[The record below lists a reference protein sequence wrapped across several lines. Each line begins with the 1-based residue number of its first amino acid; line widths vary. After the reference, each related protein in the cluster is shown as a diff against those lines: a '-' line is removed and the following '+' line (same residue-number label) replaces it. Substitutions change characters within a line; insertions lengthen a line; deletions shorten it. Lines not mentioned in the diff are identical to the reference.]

1 MARERDRALSAR
13 KQATVPGSSTRSFC
27 FVFLV
32 SLVVNLVLRSWF
44 LVSLVVLVV
53 NLVLRSW
60 FLVLGVLVVRLALG
74 VLEGSTSVS
83 GSPPVSL
90 AAFRL
95 LSYNQLMVR
104 DCRELRE
111 FEDDLLR
118 RTPVDIAQNFRII
131 DALWEEAIQLGVVP
145 TDNPLEG
152 IETDIRIARVINS
165 VRPTS

>member
-1 MARERDRALSAR
+1 
-13 KQATVPGSSTRSFC
+13 
-27 FVFLV
+27 
-32 SLVVNLVLRSWF
+32 
-44 LVSLVVLVV
+44 
-53 NLVLRSW
+53 
-60 FLVLGVLVVRLALG
+60 
-74 VLEGSTSVS
+74 
-83 GSPPVSL
+83 
-90 AAFRL
+90 
-95 LSYNQLMVR
+95 MVR

-111 FEDDLLR
+111 FEDDLMR